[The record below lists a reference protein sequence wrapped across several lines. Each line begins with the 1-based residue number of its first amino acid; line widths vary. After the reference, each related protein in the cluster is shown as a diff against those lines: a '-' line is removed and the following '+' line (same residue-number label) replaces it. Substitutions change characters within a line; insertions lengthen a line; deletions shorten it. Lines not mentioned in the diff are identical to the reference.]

1 MVTEKK
7 RLLIVDDE
15 PATRTLLTQIFRQ
28 MGHEVVSAEDGFA
41 ALEAIRQVVPDVLL
55 SDLNMPGMSGFELLS
70 VVRRRLP
77 QIFVIASSGA
87 YTGDAIPEGI
97 AADAFYEKA
106 TTLAALFDIV
116 KAALHTDVRASRS
129 VGDPLPLWLSVEGG
143 YPTGQEYF
151 VLSCTQCLRTF
162 THAHPNVSGVV
173 HTADCVFCKSVTP
186 YAVVRLLA
194 RVNEQAYQMELDEA
208 GRLMSA

>member
-1 MVTEKK
+1 MLAEKK

-28 MGHEVVSAEDGFA
+28 MGHEVAAAEDGFA
-41 ALEAIRQVVPDVLL
+41 ALEAIRQVIPDILL

-87 YTGDAIPEGI
+87 YRGDSIPEGI

-106 TTLAALFDIV
+106 TTLSSLFEMV
-116 KAALHTDVRASRS
+116 KAALHTDVSARRS
-129 VGDPLPLWLSVEGG
+129 ADGPVPLWLSVEGE
-143 YPTGQEYF
+143 YPTGDEYF

-162 THAHPNVSGVV
+162 PHAHPKVAGVV
-173 HTADCVFCKSVTP
+173 HTANCVFCDSVTP
-186 YAVVRLLA
+186 YAVVRLLG

-208 GRLMSA
+208 GRLMQA